1 MFKKNCLNLLWLVI
15 WVKFSYKKLSP
26 TGISFFCHRKK
37 FFFCRPAQQVIFL
50 CTSKHNHTAKFLNF
64 LDTGQ
69 GAGQRVGTIRY
80 NHIYLKIHAGK
91 FIFKHTCLRKLF
103 KFAYVSHMQFFTN
116 FLFFEILIF

>member
-37 FFFCRPAQQVIFL
+37 IFFCRPAQQVIFL
-50 CTSKHNHTAKFLNF
+50 CTSKHNPTTNFKKFLN
-64 LDTGQ
+64 TGQ
-69 GAGQRVGTIRY
+69 GASQRGTPSED
-80 NHIYLKIHAGK
+80 NHFYLKIHAGK
-91 FIFKHTCLRKLF
+91 LNFKHTCLRKLF
-103 KFAYVSHMQFFTN
+103 KFAYVRHRQFFTN